1 KLLDYSRKKRIAKG
15 AGMQMDDINK
25 LVKQFEQM
33 SKMMKMMQ
41 GGKASKL
48 MQMFG
53 K

>member
-1 KLLDYSRKKRIAKG
+1 
-15 AGMQMDDINK
+15 MQMDDINK

-33 SKMMKMMQ
+33 NKMMKMMQ
-41 GGKASKL
+41 GGKSSKL